1 MMFDKVKEIIEEHVD
16 CRGVE
21 ITPETELLADLP
33 INSLDLVE
41 LVCAFEVAFDVVV
54 PEKDI
59 RRFSRVKDITKYLE
73 SMGS

>member
-1 MMFDKVKEIIEEHVD
+1 MFEKVKSIIEENVD
-16 CRGVE
+16 CSN
-21 ITPETELLADLP
+21 IKIAPETDLISDLN

-59 RRFSRVKDITKYLE
+59 RKLSKVRDIVDYLE
-73 SMGS
+73 QQV

>member
-1 MMFDKVKEIIEEHVD
+1 MMFEKVKAIIEEHVD
-16 CRGVE
+16 CSGIE

-41 LVCAFEVAFDVVV
+41 LVCAFEVAFDIVV

-59 RRFSRVKDITKYLE
+59 RKFSRVKDITDYLKKI
-73 SMGS
+73 

>member
-1 MMFDKVKEIIEEHVD
+1 MFEKVKAIIEEHVD
-16 CRGVE
+16 CTGVE

-41 LVCAFEVAFDVVV
+41 MVCAFEVAFDIVV

-59 RRFSRVKDITKYLE
+59 RKFSRVKDVLGYLE
-73 SMGS
+73 RVLNP